1 MQRAIL
7 SLAFLIA
14 LTMMPKES
22 RAHVVVYPREAKA
35 GSYEAFTVRCPNEK
49 DKATVKVALE
59 IPTDAVAI
67 HHYEPKPGW
76 QITLEKNTS
85 GDATKVTWTADGS
98 GLLPDQFVEFRI
110 MGKINADA
118 KTIGWKAYQTY
129 EGDEV
134 VAWTGEA
141 GSKTPAPVTKLGAAA
156 KSESSATTAAPAD
169 DKAKLAFNVA
179 LGALLLSVVA
189 LLLGFMRK

>member
-1 MQRAIL
+1 MQRASL
-7 SLAFLIA
+7 SLAFLII
-14 LTMMPKES
+14 LTLMPMES

-49 DKATVKVALE
+49 DKATIKVALE
-59 IPTDAVAI
+59 IPADAVAI

-85 GDATKVTWTADGS
+85 GDATKVTWTADGA

-110 MGKINADA
+110 MGKINAEA
-118 KTIGWKAYQTY
+118 KAIGWKAYQTY

-134 VAWTGEA
+134 VEWTGEA
-141 GSKTPAPVTKLGAAA
+141 GSKTPAPVTKLGATA
-156 KSESSATTAAPAD
+156 KSDEPATTATPVD
-169 DKAKLAFNVA
+169 GKAKLAFNLA
-179 LGALLLSVVA
+179 LGALLASVVA
-189 LLLGFMRK
+189 ILLGFLRK

>member
-1 MQRAIL
+1 MQRALL
-7 SLAFLIA
+7 SLVFLIV
-14 LTMMPKES
+14 LTLMPMES

-49 DKATVKVALE
+49 DKATIKVALE
-59 IPTDAVAI
+59 IPADAVAI

-85 GDATKVTWTADGS
+85 GDATKVTWTAEGA

-118 KTIGWKAYQTY
+118 KAINWKAYQTY

-134 VAWTGEA
+134 VAWTCEA
-141 GSKTPAPVTKLGAAA
+141 GSKTPASVTKLDASA
-156 KSESSATTAAPAD
+156 KSENSATATPPTD
-169 DKAKLAFNVA
+169 GKAKLAFNMA
-179 LGALLLSVVA
+179 LGALLASVVA
-189 LLLGFMRK
+189 ILLGFMRK